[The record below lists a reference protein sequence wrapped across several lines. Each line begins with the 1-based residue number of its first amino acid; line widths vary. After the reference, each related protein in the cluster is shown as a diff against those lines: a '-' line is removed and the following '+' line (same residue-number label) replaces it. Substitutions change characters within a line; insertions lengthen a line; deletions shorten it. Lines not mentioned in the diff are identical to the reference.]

1 MEYIFTDSDKR
12 TYTRKS
18 SSAVNIESS
27 VLPNGH
33 IEISLS
39 DSRSTFIVLKLNNK
53 EAAAISCAAN
63 AGISKCNSRILVP
76 NDLE

>member
-12 TYTRKS
+12 TYTRSS
-18 SSAVNIESS
+18 SSAITIESS
-27 VLPNGH
+27 ILSDGH

-39 DSRSTFIVLKLNNK
+39 DSRSTFIVLRLNNR

-63 AGISKCNSRILVP
+63 AGLSKCNSSIIVP
-76 NDLE
+76 DDPE